1 MHNFKSGN
9 VLKKVNFAY
18 KYSYKEMSEPKHF
31 QVTFRIY
38 QLNLDIDNDY
48 VYKKYWNKY
57 ENHFIE
63 KMSKKEKSNQYVTFR
78 KQ

>member
-1 MHNFKSGN
+1 M
-9 VLKKVNFAY
+9 KKVNFSY
-18 KYSYKEMSEPKHF
+18 KYSYKEMWEPKHF
-31 QVTFRIY
+31 QVAFRIY
-38 QLNLDIDNDY
+38 KLNLDIDNDY